1 MHDTNLL
8 MKAINSKQKCPE
20 EFWENLREE
29 FIKGPPIFVR

>member
-1 MHDTNLL
+1 
-8 MKAINSKQKCPE
+8 MKAINNKQKSPE